1 MYIQPV
7 SYSGYLRRSNTI
19 QQNKIATS
27 PSFSAKE
34 YRYNGN
40 HSEVRAKGDLYGDAH
55 IGKLIVQTR
64 RPFLGDEWT
73 TLSVHNSIDADR
85 ICSEEGNCIEVLVF
99 DGVHKIGKIEE
110 DVSEL
115 RLHGNIS
122 VDEIKKADIVSIGSY
137 SGAPVKI
144 GRINKAH
151 NIMMSGNCS
160 INSANTNFLEYS
172 SIDRPGTIKIGMLEA
187 GNINLYVSKEDFF
200 EIGNLKIDTDRKN
213 RLIAQGYRDDGSIS
227 GNVKVGNITFVNGSG
242 ELRLNDRAGILPSIR
257 QHQITNGKL
266 IYEISKTPEIDRDL
280 RADEISIGNSSYN
293 LVKKAK
299 GLYANKVLIQSVV
312 NASDVKAKHLEMTDS
327 AKAKTV
333 STDTLFMNGD
343 TCIKNA
349 VVGDKVDIKGNAII
363 ENLTITGN
371 NAETFLRDD
380 ALINDIIITG
390 NNTEISL
397 RDKSKITGK
406 IVFEKGNGKV
416 YASRDGSGTPSISE
430 AQIEGGE
437 LIILG
442 KPTYNCPKGK
452 GLANIVGMSEMK
464 EILMEDIIAPMRNPE
479 KYSRY
484 GINVVNGFLMYGPP
498 GCGKTFV
505 AQMLAE
511 ETGRTF
517 YEISP
522 SSIGSKYQYEPQQNI
537 KNVFQ
542 NAKYNAPSIIFI
554 DEAEAL
560 LSKRELLDGGNSD
573 TVGAVTEMLQQ
584 INNCKGEEV
593 LVIIASNEP
602 QKIDNA
608 VKRTGRMDRKVYV
621 GEPDMETRA
630 GLFSRYLDGL
640 YKEDGID
647 YEKLANLTEYYTAD
661 DIRMVVRAAASK
673 AVKTDDPI
681 SEKGLLEALKK
692 QKPSLS
698 KEMVEYYKSKGDLI

>member
-1 MYIQPV
+1 MYIQPI
-7 SYSGYLRRSNTI
+7 SYSGYSKRMNRVN
-19 QQNKIATS
+19 QNVSTN
-27 PSFSAKE
+27 PSFAARE
-34 YRYNGN
+34 YRFNGYQ
-40 HSEVRAKGDLYGDAH
+40 SEVRAKGDLYGDAH

-64 RPFLGDEWT
+64 RPFLGDDWT
-73 TLSVHNSIDADR
+73 TLAVHNSIDADR
-85 ICSEEGNCIEVLVF
+85 IYSEEGNCIETLLF
-99 DGVHKIGKIEE
+99 DGVHKIGKIEQS
-110 DVSEL
+110 VAEL
-115 RLHGNIS
+115 RLYGNVSI
-122 VDEIKKADIVSIGSY
+122 DEIKEADVISIGSY
-137 SGAPVKI
+137 NRAPVKI
-144 GRINKAH
+144 GKINKAH
-151 NIMMSGNCS
+151 NIIMSGDCS
-160 INSANTNFLEYS
+160 IGSLNTNFLEYTS
-172 SIDRPGTIKIGMLEA
+172 TDAPSKVKINEMET
-187 GNINLYVSKEDFF
+187 GNIYLYVDKDDDF
-200 EIGNLKIDTDRKN
+200 EIGVLKIDTDRKN
-213 RLIAQGYRDDGSIS
+213 RLIANGFKGDGTIS
-227 GNVKVGNITFVNGSG
+227 GNIKLGKVVFVNGQG
-242 ELRLNDRAGILPSIR
+242 TFKLNDRAGILPTVNK
-257 QHQITNGKL
+257 HQITNGKL
-266 IYEISKTPEIDRDL
+266 IYEITKVADVDRDL
-280 RADEISIGNSSYN
+280 FADEIIINDSYGK
-293 LVKKAK
+293 VKKAK
-299 GLYANKVLIQSVV
+299 GLYADKISIQSGV
-312 NASDVKAKHLEMTDS
+312 NVSDVKTKSLEMAES
-327 AKAKTV
+327 SKVKTV
-333 STDTLFMNGD
+333 STDKLTMKGD
-343 TCIKNA
+343 TYIKDAITKSGIEIKDNA
-349 VVGDKVDIKGNAII
+349 YI
-363 ENLTITGN
+363 ENLTITDDKTETYLRDNASIKDVTITGE
-371 NAETFLRDD
+371 NAE
-380 ALINDIIITG
+380 IN
-390 NNTEISL
+390 L

-406 IVFEKGNGKV
+406 IIFEKGNGKV
-416 YASRDGSGTPSISE
+416 YVSRNGLGVPSISE
-430 AQIEGGE
+430 GQIEGGE
-437 LIILG
+437 LVIIG

-452 GLANIVGMSEMK
+452 GLANIVGMEEMK
-464 EILMEDIIAPMRNPE
+464 EILMDDIIAPMRNPE

-484 GINVVNGFLMYGPP
+484 GITVVNGFLMYGPP

-505 AQMLAE
+505 ARMLAE
-511 ETGRTF
+511 ETGRSF

-584 INNCKGEEV
+584 INECKGEDV

-681 SEKGLLEALKK
+681 SEKGLLEAVKK

-698 KEMVEYYKSKGDLI
+698 KEMVEYYKAKGDLI